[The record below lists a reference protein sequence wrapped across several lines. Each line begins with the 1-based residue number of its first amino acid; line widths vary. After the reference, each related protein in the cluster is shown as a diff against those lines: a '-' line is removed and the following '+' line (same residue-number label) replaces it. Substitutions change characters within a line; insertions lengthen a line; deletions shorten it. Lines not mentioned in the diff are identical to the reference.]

1 MVVAMSGYCAGII
14 ASSVVAESN
23 VENDVFAHDGAC
35 STSRSVNLGHH
46 SL

>member
-1 MVVAMSGYCAGII
+1 MSGYCAGII

-35 STSRSVNLGHH
+35 STSQSRPHGHRSL
-46 SL
+46 